1 MALTSFNIQRR
12 HVYGGVE
19 IAQIRPLST
28 PPAPLVVCPSPVWCL
43 VWGCPWTCPP
53 LRPGR
58 RAPGRGLANLVGALA
73 CPLAAGAGAVP
84 GGVQLVGNLRP

>member
-1 MALTSFNIQRR
+1 MFTA
-12 HVYGGVE
+12 GWK
-19 IAQIRPLST
+19 
-28 PPAPLVVCPSPVWCL
+28 SPKS

-58 RAPGRGLANLVGALA
+58 RRAPGRGLANLVGAL
-73 CPLAAGAGAVP
+73 PRLLAAGAGAVP